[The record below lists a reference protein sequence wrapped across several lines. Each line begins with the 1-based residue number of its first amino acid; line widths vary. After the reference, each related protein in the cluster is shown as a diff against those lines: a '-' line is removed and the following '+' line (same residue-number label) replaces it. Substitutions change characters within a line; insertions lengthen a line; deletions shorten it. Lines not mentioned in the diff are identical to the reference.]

1 MKTLGIIDIGS
12 NSIKLIIV
20 EIDNNSYKE
29 IFHKKF
35 QTRLSD
41 FIDNENKNLSAEGMK
56 NFFGIIFTFKKYHS
70 SRYKITKCVPNKE
83 WSCKTR

>member
-41 FIDNENKNLSAEGMK
+41 FIDKENKNLSAEGMK
-56 NFFGIIFTFKKYHS
+56 N
-70 SRYKITKCVPNKE
+70 
-83 WSCKTR
+83 

>member
-20 EIDNNSYKE
+20 EIDNSSYSE

-35 QTRLSD
+35 QTRLSN
-41 FIDNENKNLSAEGMK
+41 FVGIETKELSSEGMK
-56 NFFGIIFTFKKYHS
+56 NFFGIIFTF
-70 SRYKITKCVPNKE
+70 
-83 WSCKTR
+83 

>member
-29 IFHKKF
+29 IFNKKF

-41 FIDNENKNLSAEGMK
+41 FIDKENKNLSAEGMK
-56 NFFGIIFTFKKYHS
+56 NFFGIIWFIFIYNRIYFKY
-70 SRYKITKCVPNKE
+70 TKLFMYYF
-83 WSCKTR
+83 